1 MRIGW
6 EKGGGGE
13 MCLNKKERERREK
26 ERCEN
31 FGSSLQEEI
40 ERGGRVEILSRS
52 SRFAKQS
59 GGLTRQD
66 KGDGAKKESA
76 GPKVRD
82 ALRHL
87 PGRNRGGV
95 SILHS
100 GANTINIG
108 PSTYSSLLPCYSFP
122 RETC

>member
-40 ERGGRVEILSRS
+40 ERGGGESRFCPEVAALLSR
-52 SRFAKQS
+52 AE
-59 GGLTRQD
+59 
-66 KGDGAKKESA
+66 A
-76 GPKVRD
+76 
-82 ALRHL
+82 
-87 PGRNRGGV
+87 
-95 SILHS
+95 
-100 GANTINIG
+100 
-108 PSTYSSLLPCYSFP
+108 
-122 RETC
+122 

>member
-6 EKGGGGE
+6 EKGGAGE

-26 ERCEN
+26 ERWEN

-40 ERGGRVEILSRS
+40 DRGGGRVEILSRS
-52 SRFAKQS
+52 SRFAKPS
-59 GGLTRQD
+59 GGVTGQD

-82 ALRHL
+82 ALRHQ
-87 PGRNRGGV
+87 PERNRGGV

-122 RETC
+122 